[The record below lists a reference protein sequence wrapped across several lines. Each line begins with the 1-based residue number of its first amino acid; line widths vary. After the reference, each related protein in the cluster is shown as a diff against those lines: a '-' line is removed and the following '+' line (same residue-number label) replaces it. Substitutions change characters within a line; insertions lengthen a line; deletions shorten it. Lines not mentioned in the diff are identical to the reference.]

1 MNLEYKQKYLKY
13 KNKYLNLK
21 LELEGGKKEKPL
33 KNEAPNNQTAIYYL
47 FPRGNQGMNWLSDDY
62 KFNENQIAVK
72 DSKIEL
78 PVFYDKE
85 FIYENWDHYN
95 NAMLEYLE
103 KKYGGR
109 FEKGGVFKKGKHLD
123 KKGNYKTHKSGMF
136 SHYPE
141 YFGKLEPWVYNDD
154 VEIEETPEPKILDDG
169 DNILDYM
176 DSYRKIFLSNIWVL
190 LDYDTQKRMRGIYKG
205 NYFDWIDSIDE
216 RFEKK
221 ILKGRLGLSKKQ
233 IENIISWEGEEELL
247 WEKIREHQPYTQPYK
262 LKGENSLKL
271 SIEQEKGRI
280 NRHFIRFGYLQRY
293 MEEFLLERYYYKFVE
308 WKKIYRE
315 RVDKK
320 RKEAIDYEN
329 SGKGTCKKN
338 RLDEIRWNKDEY
350 TARYS
355 EWTDVKCWRPGGSYH
370 RVGCFHPLTK
380 IELADGRIKL
390 IKDIKL
396 DDKLKNGSTVQG
408 TLRLR
413 NVGKEPYIRIKNSG
427 NSEDILVTGSHKVLE
442 QNKEDIFDN
451 YVYVK
456 DYKLG
461 EVTDIIDETVINL
474 IISDHRIQIG
484 EHKFWDWEDGEEN
497 LLNKN
502 K

>member
-21 LELEGGKKEKPL
+21 FELEGGKKKPL
-33 KNEAPNNQTAIYYL
+33 KNEAPDNQTAIYYL
-47 FPRGNQGMNWLSDDY
+47 FPRGNQGMNWLSDNY
-62 KFNENQIAVK
+62 KFYENQIGVK

-78 PVFYDKE
+78 PVLHAKVYLYD
-85 FIYENWDHYN
+85 NWKHYN

-123 KKGNYKTHKSGMF
+123 KKGNYKTHKSGIF

-141 YFGKLEPWVYNDD
+141 YFGELKPWTTNDD
-154 VEIEETPEPKILDDG
+154 SIVPRPIIPDDG
-169 DNILDYM
+169 ENILDRM
-176 DSYRKIFLSNIWVL
+176 DYYRKIFLSNIWVL
-190 LDYDTQKRMRGIYKG
+190 LDYENQKRLAKIYGG
-205 NYFDWIDSIDE
+205 NYIDWIESIDE
-216 RFEKK
+216 RFENN
-221 ILKGRLGLSKKQ
+221 ILEDRLGLSKEQ
-233 IENIISWEGEEELL
+233 IEKMKKSWEGSEYLVK
-247 WEKIREHQPYTQPYK
+247 EKVAYYRMNNKEFTLHK
-262 LKGENSLKL
+262 KG
-271 SIEQEKGRI
+271 
-280 NRHFIRFGYLQRY
+280 FARFGYLQRY
-293 MEEFLLERYYYKFVE
+293 MEEFLLEKEWYKYGE
-308 WKKIYRE
+308 WEKVYKE
-315 RVDKK
+315 RVDKE
-320 RKEAIDYEN
+320 RKKIIDKEN
-329 SGKGTCKKN
+329 NGYGKCEGKN
-338 RLDEIRWNKDEY
+338 NLREIKWLGD

-355 EWTDVKCWRPGGSYH
+355 SWRDIDCIPVRHSYTMA
-370 RVGCFHPLTK
+370 GCFHPLTK

-390 IKDIKL
+390 IKDIRL
-396 DDKLKNGSTVQG
+396 DDKLKNGSIVEG

-413 NVGKEPYIRIKNSG
+413 NAGKEPYIRIKNSE

-474 IISDHRIQIG
+474 ITSDHKIQIG

>member
-21 LELEGGKKEKPL
+21 FELEGGKKKPL
-33 KNEAPNNQTAIYYL
+33 KNEAPDNQTAIYYL
-47 FPRGNQGMNWLSDDY
+47 FPRGNQGMNWLSDNY
-62 KFNENQIAVK
+62 KFYENQIGVK

-78 PVFYDKE
+78 PVLHAKVYLYD
-85 FIYENWDHYN
+85 NWKHYN

-123 KKGNYKTHKSGMF
+123 KKGNYKTHKSGIF

-141 YFGKLEPWVYNDD
+141 YFGELKPWTTNDD
-154 VEIEETPEPKILDDG
+154 SIVPRPIIPDDG
-169 DNILDYM
+169 ENILDRM
-176 DSYRKIFLSNIWVL
+176 DYYRKIFLSNIWVL
-190 LDYDTQKRMRGIYKG
+190 LDYDNQKKMREIYKG
-205 NYFDWIDSIDE
+205 TYFEWIDSIDE
-216 RFEKK
+216 RFENN
-221 ILKGRLGLSKKQ
+221 ILKGRLGLSKEQ
-233 IENIISWEGEEELL
+233 IEKIISWEGEEELL
-247 WEKIREHQPYTQPYK
+247 REKIRQHQPYTN
-262 LKGENSLKL
+262 LEGHNSLKL
-271 SIEQEKGRI
+271 SIKEEKGRI

-293 MEEFLLERYYYKFVE
+293 MEEFIMEEEWHKYGE
-308 WKKIYRE
+308 WKKIYKE

-320 RKEAIDYEN
+320 RKDIIDHEN
-329 SGKGTCKKN
+329 SGYGKCRGEN
-338 RLDEIRWNKDEY
+338 NLREIRWNGD

-355 EWTDVKCWRPGGSYH
+355 EWLDIDCRPERSSSSFYS
-370 RVGCFHPLTK
+370 GCFHPLTK

-396 DDKLKNGSTVQG
+396 DDKLKNGSIVQG

-413 NVGKEPYIRIKNSG
+413 NAGKEPYFRIRNSE

-474 IISDHRIQIG
+474 ITSDHRIQIG

>member
-21 LELEGGKKEKPL
+21 LELEGGEKEKKPL

-78 PVFYDKE
+78 PVFYDKQ

-141 YFGKLEPWVYNDD
+141 YFGKLEPWTKNDD
-154 VEIEETPEPKILDDG
+154 SIVPRPIIPDDG
-169 DNILDYM
+169 ENILDWLDY
-176 DSYRKIFLSNIWVL
+176 YRKIFLNNIWVL
-190 LDYDTQKRMRGIYKG
+190 LDYENQKRLHGIYKG
-205 NYFDWIDSIDE
+205 NYYEWIDSLDTH
-216 RFEKK
+216 FENK

-233 IENIISWEGEEELL
+233 IDRIIGLEGEDELL
-247 WEKIREHQPYTQPYK
+247 REKIDEHRPYTN
-262 LKGENSLKL
+262 LKGENSLNL
-271 SIEQEKGRI
+271 SIEQEKGRK

-293 MEEFLLERYYYKFVE
+293 MEEFVLEGAWYKVRE
-308 WKKIYRE
+308 WKKIYKE

-329 SGKGTCKKN
+329 SGKGRCDEN
-338 RLDEIRWNKDEY
+338 RLDEIRWNENEY

-355 EWTDVKCWRPGGSYH
+355 EWTDVECFPRRYSYS
-370 RVGCFHPLTK
+370 VGCFHPLTK

-413 NVGKEPYIRIKNSG
+413 NAGKEPYIRIKNSE

-474 IISDHRIQIG
+474 ITSDHRIQIG